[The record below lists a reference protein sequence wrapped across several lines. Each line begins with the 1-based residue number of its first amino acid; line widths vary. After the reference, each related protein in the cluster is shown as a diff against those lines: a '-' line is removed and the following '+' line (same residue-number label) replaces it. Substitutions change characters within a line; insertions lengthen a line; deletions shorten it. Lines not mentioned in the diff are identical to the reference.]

1 MQLLL
6 TLAATV
12 VLPAS
17 IWIVS
22 SSRIFSRLRSF
33 SHENYEERVRET
45 LEDTIIERICQLLP
59 DLFPQYGLTLPGSVH
74 LPAIVRNLL
83 NDAGAPDR
91 LSNLAGIYE
100 SLAESGIESPFFYE
114 VVRAV
119 LAIMGGGG

>member
-22 SSRIFSRLRSF
+22 RSRIFSRLRSF

-45 LEDTIIERICQLLP
+45 LEDTII
-59 DLFPQYGLTLPGSVH
+59 
-74 LPAIVRNLL
+74 
-83 NDAGAPDR
+83 
-91 LSNLAGIYE
+91 
-100 SLAESGIESPFFYE
+100 
-114 VVRAV
+114 
-119 LAIMGGGG
+119 